1 MTVEALQHTAR
12 RSRGRP
18 SVEGV
23 AQIDG
28 EILRVALEQFI
39 KHGYGISMSRIVKAA
54 GISKNTMYSRFSSKE
69 ELFRALIRRQIDR
82 VEETMPL
89 GSPEAYYDLER
100 GFKNYANRTLEVSL
114 ERDFIEVNRL
124 IYSEARRF
132 PELGRAAAERNQ
144 IGIAQLADFIRSRAE
159 IDRIPCS
166 NPNTIAEV
174 LILLMRG
181 WYMNATLLDAKVSV
195 IVRKKW
201 VDRAVKTIISSRD
214 EW

>member
-1 MTVEALQHTAR
+1 MTVELPKGPPR

-23 AQIDG
+23 AEIDD

-39 KHGYGISMSRIVKAA
+39 AHGYGVSMSQIVKAA
-54 GISKNTMYSRFSSKE
+54 TISKNTMYSRFSSKE
-69 ELFRALIRRQIDR
+69 ELFRALIRRQIER
-82 VEETMPL
+82 VSETLPF

-100 GFKNYANRTLEVSL
+100 GLRNYADRTLEVSL

-132 PELGRAAAERNQ
+132 PELAVAATERNAV
-144 IGIAQLADFIRSRAE
+144 GIAQLSDFIHTRAE
-159 IDRIPCS
+159 KDGIPCRD
-166 NPNTIAEV
+166 PRTVAEV
-174 LILLMRG
+174 LILTMRG
-181 WYMNATLLDAKVSV
+181 WYLNAMLLETKPSTNM
-195 IVRKKW
+195 RKDWIK
-201 VDRAVKTIISSRD
+201 RAVRTILSSRS